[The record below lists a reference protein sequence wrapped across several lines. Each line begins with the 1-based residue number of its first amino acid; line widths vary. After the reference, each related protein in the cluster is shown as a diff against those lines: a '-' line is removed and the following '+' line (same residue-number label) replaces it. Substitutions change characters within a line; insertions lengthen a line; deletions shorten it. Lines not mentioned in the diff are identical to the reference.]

1 MELLLHPKDC
11 CNPIASLLLEVIFHA
26 LLSSLCYFEY
36 CDDQLKRSLC
46 ETSFCES
53 PYKCNCVLK
62 SGNKFSF
69 SSCLLKHFTERPKK
83 LKMQSSKPSGWLL
96 SYNLL
101 WLGSQTAWPTIIWLK
116 LMSSMK
122 TIQANKNK
130 THKIC

>member
-36 CDDQLKRSLC
+36 CDDQLKRSLY

-62 SGNKFSF
+62 SGNKLRLF
-69 SSCLLKHFTERPKK
+69 SSCLLKHFKEKAQQIKDAVIEAKRVAAQ
-83 LKMQSSKPSGWLL
+83 L
-96 SYNLL
+96 
-101 WLGSQTAWPTIIWLK
+101 
-116 LMSSMK
+116 
-122 TIQANKNK
+122 
-130 THKIC
+130 

>member
-36 CDDQLKRSLC
+36 CDDQLKRSLY

-62 SGNKFSF
+62 SGNKLSFFS
-69 SSCLLKHFTERPKK
+69 LV
-83 LKMQSSKPSGWLL
+83 
-96 SYNLL
+96 Y
-101 WLGSQTAWPTIIWLK
+101 
-116 LMSSMK
+116 
-122 TIQANKNK
+122 
-130 THKIC
+130 

>member
-36 CDDQLKRSLC
+36 CDDQLKRSLG

-62 SGNKFSF
+62 SGNKLSF
-69 SSCLLKHFTERPKK
+69 FLLFTETLHRKA
-83 LKMQSSKPSGWLL
+83 Q
-96 SYNLL
+96 
-101 WLGSQTAWPTIIWLK
+101 
-116 LMSSMK
+116 
-122 TIQANKNK
+122 
-130 THKIC
+130 KIKDAVIEAKRVAAQL

>member
-36 CDDQLKRSLC
+36 RDDQLKRSLG

-62 SGNKFSF
+62 SGNKLSLFF
-69 SSCLLKHFTERPKK
+69 SCLLKHFKEKAQKIKDAVTEAKRVAAQ
-83 LKMQSSKPSGWLL
+83 L
-96 SYNLL
+96 
-101 WLGSQTAWPTIIWLK
+101 
-116 LMSSMK
+116 
-122 TIQANKNK
+122 
-130 THKIC
+130 